1 MILATCGWGAFWCS
15 AIWARLAE
23 GWAPSPELAYWIST
37 PLALAGFGMAVFTI
51 RGQRSWLLFVSVP
64 LIAIGFLM
72 ILPLVL
78 PNAGGLHGE
87 YNEKNGATPREHPFA
102 ATPGEQTHAGKQGQQ
117 IEVPRLPAETE
128 RQNGD

>member
-64 LIAIGFLM
+64 LLANGFLV
-72 ILPLVL
+72 ILPWLL
-78 PNAGGLHGE
+78 PDAGGLHG
-87 YNEKNGATPREHPFA
+87 R
-102 ATPGEQTHAGKQGQQ
+102 
-117 IEVPRLPAETE
+117 
-128 RQNGD
+128 